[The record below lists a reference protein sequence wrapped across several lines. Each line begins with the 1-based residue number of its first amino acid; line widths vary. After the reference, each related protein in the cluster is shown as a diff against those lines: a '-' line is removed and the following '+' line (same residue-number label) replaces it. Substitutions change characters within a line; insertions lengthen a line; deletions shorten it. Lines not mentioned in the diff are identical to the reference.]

1 MSLAVRQAQNVSG
14 QAVKFQNTSSI
25 LKETASKTEDKVDN
39 ELSSLLD
46 DIKKRLELI
55 RAKIR
60 NVSNDLAGVQGNFLE
75 FDDMAGR
82 IGKCSLCVSLWP
94 LVYPCTT
101 TTIIMIL
108 IMTLISDN
116 SDDDDDDV
124 DDDVDDDDDN
134 DDEDGFDFD
143 FDFDNDD
150 DDKNVSSV
158 FSFFSFT

>member
-1 MSLAVRQAQNVSG
+1 MSLVVRQAQNVSG
-14 QAVKFQNTSSI
+14 QAVKSQNTSSI
-25 LKETASKTEDKVDN
+25 LNETASKTEDKVDN
-39 ELSSLLD
+39 ELSNLLD

-94 LVYPCTT
+94 LLYPCTT

-108 IMTLISDN
+108 IMTMISDN
-116 SDDDDDDV
+116 SDDDVDV
-124 DDDVDDDDDN
+124 DVDDDDDN
-134 DDEDGFDFD
+134 DDEDG

>member
-1 MSLAVRQAQNVSG
+1 MLNKVSLALRQAQNVSG
-14 QAVKFQNTSSI
+14 QAVKSQNTSSI
-25 LKETASKTEDKVDN
+25 LKETASKTEDKVDD
-39 ELSSLLD
+39 ELSNLLD

-94 LVYPCTT
+94 LVYPCTKT
-101 TTIIMIL
+101 TVIMIV
-108 IMTLISDN
+108 IMTMISDN
-116 SDDDDDDV
+116 SDDDDDV
-124 DDDVDDDDDN
+124 DDN
-134 DDEDGFDFD
+134 DDEDGY
-143 FDFDNDD
+143 DFDNDD
-150 DDKNVSSV
+150 DDNNVSSL